1 MARAKLSPEKVFEQI
16 NIGTEMYLHSLVE
29 SRLLIQASS
38 GGGKSYM
45 LRVLTEQVIRHMPV
59 ILLDWE
65 GEFATL
71 RERHDLVLAG
81 PGGETSCDVK
91 SAAMLARSLIELE
104 VSAIIDMS
112 ELKTTG
118 PRQEYAAV
126 FLNALV
132 NLPKKL
138 WPSRQ
143 GKAVMIMVDESHK
156 ICPQKERSQA
166 ASAVIDLQSLGR
178 KRGLCGV
185 LATQRLS
192 KLDKDAAA
200 ECNNVLI
207 GRCSSIDAAKA
218 CDMLGVASSSKHE
231 LTRLATGEWRGVGP
245 AFVRD
250 EHDISSFDGCV
261 SFRGAVAATT
271 HAKSGATLLT
281 PPKPSRKI
289 KKVIPLLEAAQVKT
303 AKEIKDLGEAKK
315 EITNLKRQVTL
326 AKKENPEPKVET
338 VTEIDYE
345 AVERAV
351 KARDEQ
357 WEPLL
362 TAATKQIRDLL
373 ERFKRVY
380 GTVVTEFE
388 AGVDAELDAKTL
400 ACSLADLVPPGMAKG
415 PVLKAAER
423 KKSTGRRTKRTGRK
437 KRTAPPADAVGEEPN
452 ASELKILGALTWLA
466 SVGVH
471 QPSRPVAGVMAGYK
485 PGGRFNNLLGSLNT
499 KEHIWYPCPGTIEI
513 TDSGVTHAPEH
524 EEPPTLQDLWDAWQS
539 KLSNS
544 QWKLIEVVLEET
556 FVKDALTPALLAEQ
570 SGYTVGGRFNNLLG
584 SLRTLGLITKR
595 GAIEPTE
602 LLYPEGL

>member
-45 LRVLTEQVIRHMPV
+45 LRVLAEQVIRHMPV
-59 ILLDWE
+59 IILDWE

-71 RERHDLVLAG
+71 RERYDLVLAG
-81 PGGETSCDVK
+81 PTGEVSCNVK
-91 SAAMLARSLIELE
+91 TAAMLARNLIELE
-104 VSAIIDMS
+104 VSAIVDMS
-112 ELKTTG
+112 ELKMHQ
-118 PRQEYAAV
+118 RQEYVAV
-126 FLNALV
+126 FLKALIE
-132 NLPKKL
+132 LPKKL
-138 WPSRQ
+138 WPSKQ
-143 GKAVMIMVDESHK
+143 GKAVMVMVDEAHK
-156 ICPQKERSQA
+156 LCPQKERSQSS
-166 ASAVIDLQSLGR
+166 SAVIDLQSLGR

-192 KLDKDAAA
+192 KLNKDAAA

-207 GRCSSIDAAKA
+207 GRCSGIDAAKA
-218 CDMLGVASSSKHE
+218 CDMLGLPPANKHE
-231 LTRLATGEWRGVGP
+231 LTRAPTGMWRGVGP
-245 AFVRD
+245 AFVFN
-250 EHDISSFDGCV
+250 EHGQPIEWGCV
-261 SFRGAVAATT
+261 SFQGALAATT

-281 PPKPSRKI
+281 PPKPSAKI

-400 ACSLADLVPPGMAKG
+400 ACSLVDLVPPGMAKG

-544 QWKLIEVVLEET
+544 QWKLIEVVLDET
-556 FVKDALTPALLAEQ
+556 LVKDSLTPALLAEQ